1 MCADIIGLTH
11 ARNLELN
18 AACVCVCVTVYS
30 QISLLNGD
38 RHGSDSSA
46 QQQQQQQQSVR
57 LIGRCSTA
65 RVEHEKAAACPS
77 ERVSVPANEQIVD
90 GNDNDNDAA
99 LHTGER
105 LYALSMSLSRSV
117 YTLPPVVQ
125 PVGRNVLNI
134 HTL

>member
-1 MCADIIGLTH
+1 ML
-11 ARNLELN
+11 RNLELN
-18 AACVCVCVTVYS
+18 AACVCVCVCVCVTVYS

-46 QQQQQQQQSVR
+46 QQQQQQQSVK

-77 ERVSVPANEQIVD
+77 ERVSAPANEQIVD
-90 GNDNDNDAA
+90 GNDDDNDAA